1 MRTQL
6 AVFIILLGLV
16 GVVVFFPLKLGRDCT
31 CLGQGCLNDDNG
43 ADLSA
48 VPDTTQAGVS
58 TEEEPA
64 AYERLLRH
72 YLFPYAILWWGSVG
86 LLVLGFYYLGKSGWS
101 KTGDES

>member
-1 MRTQL
+1 
-6 AVFIILLGLV
+6 
-16 GVVVFFPLKLGRDCT
+16 RDCT

-43 ADLSA
+43 AD
-48 VPDTTQAGVS
+48 VS